1 MAWFLAILSMVAGI
15 VLFVVGHL
23 TADDKLPRNHF
34 AGARTRATLKSDEAW
49 YAGQRAAAIP
59 LQAAGAFAILGG
71 VIMAVCHP
79 DTATAG
85 YFGLVIA
92 AFVVGAAIVG
102 GIKAN
107 RAATAAPDLPT

>member
-1 MAWFLAILSMVAGI
+1 MAWFLAVLSIAAGI

-34 AGARTRATLKSDEAW
+34 AGARTAATLKSDEAW

-59 LQAAGAFAILGG
+59 TQAAGAIAILGG
-71 VIMAVCHP
+71 VILAVWHP

-85 YFGLVIA
+85 TVGLALGALI
-92 AFVVGAAIVG
+92 VGAVIFG
-102 GIKAN
+102 GVRAN
-107 RAATAAPDLPT
+107 TAAVAASEPTG